1 MRAESDRYD
10 VHSRLQRLVDNL
22 VAYQARASSEALDH
36 LLHLDTE
43 RGIVDIVT
51 ECTTDIARALARNP
65 APLIEQQFDFYR
77 DQIDLGCS
85 TLQRLLLG
93 NTQPVVK
100 PEVDDHRFSDS
111 AWRDSAIFSWIE
123 QYYLLLAKHT
133 LATVGALEGID
144 LRHRRRLAY
153 FTRQF
158 INALAPTNFPLTN
171 PEVLRRTLESHGEN
185 LIEGLQL
192 LLDDHNRS
200 TRILNICMS
209 RPDAFELGKDL
220 ACTPGEVVAENDLM
234 QLIQYSP
241 STPRVYKT
249 PLLIVPS
256 WINKFYILD
265 LAPNNSFIKWLVDQ
279 GYTVFV
285 ISWVNPDVR
294 HREAEF
300 ESYMAQGPLA
310 ALDII
315 ERLTGERRVSGI
327 GYCLGGVLLA
337 CTLAW
342 LDAVGERRFA
352 SATYL
357 AASVDFT
364 DPGDMGM
371 FIDED
376 TVSQIEEEMTE
387 QGYLDGRLLA
397 AGFSLLRENDLY
409 WSYYITNYLKGE
421 RPQALD
427 ILHWNT
433 DNTNATAANHS
444 FVLRELHLHNRL
456 MQPDA
461 IILKGRGIDLRK
473 IKTPTYILATEKD
486 HIARWRSTYTAALLQ
501 QGPIRF
507 VLAGSGHIAG
517 IINPPLSE
525 KYHYYVNDQL
535 AASADTWF
543 AQARQ
548 RPGSWWPDW
557 KRWQNGI
564 SDTQVGARAI
574 DTGNAIEPAPGRYV
588 RRRLHPSGIH
598 PATPPNTHR
607 AA

>member
-1 MRAESDRYD
+1 MRAQNDTLDLNSLL
-10 VHSRLQRLVDNL
+10 HRLVDHL
-22 VAYQARASSEALDH
+22 VAYQARASSETVDH

-43 RGIVDIVT
+43 RGIVDIAA
-51 ECTTDIARALARNP
+51 ECATGISSALATNP
-65 APLIEQQFDFYR
+65 APLIERQFRYCR
-77 DQIDLGCS
+77 DQIDLCCQ
-85 TLQRLLLG
+85 TAQRLLG
-93 NTQPVVK
+93 NDAAPIVK
-100 PEVDDHRFSDS
+100 PAADDHRFSDK
-111 AWRDSAIFSWIE
+111 AWRESALFSWIE
-123 QYYLLLAKHT
+123 QNYLLLSKHA
-133 LATVGALEGID
+133 LGTVAALEGID
-144 LRHRRRLAY
+144 PRQRRRLAY

-171 PEVLRRTLESHGEN
+171 PEVLRQTVQSHGEN
-185 LIEGLQL
+185 LIHGLEL
-192 LLDDHNRS
+192 LLDDHTRS

-209 RPDAFELGKDL
+209 RPDAFELGRDL
-220 ACTPGEVVAENDLM
+220 ACTPGYVVAENALM

-241 STPRVYKT
+241 STPQVYRT

-256 WINKFYILD
+256 WINKYYILD

-285 ISWVNPDVR
+285 ISWVNPDFR

-300 ESYMAQGPLA
+300 ENYMVQGPLA

-315 ERLTGERRVSGI
+315 ERLTGEGRVSAI

-337 CTLAW
+337 CTLAY
-342 LDAVGERRFA
+342 LDRAGEHRLA

-357 AASVDFT
+357 AASVDFS

-376 TVSQIEEEMTE
+376 TVTQIEQEMSE

-433 DNTNATAANHS
+433 DNTNAPAANHS

-456 MQPDA
+456 MQPDG
-461 IILKGRGIDLRK
+461 ITLNGRAIDLRR
-473 IKTPTYILATEKD
+473 INTPTYILATEKD
-486 HIARWRSTYTAALLQ
+486 HIARWRSTYTAATLQ
-501 QGPIRF
+501 QGPVRF

-517 IINPPLSE
+517 IINPPQAE
-525 KYHYYVNDQL
+525 KYYYYVNDQP
-535 AASADTWF
+535 APDADSWF
-543 AQARQ
+543 AHARQ
-548 RPGSWWPDW
+548 HGGSWWPDW
-557 KRWQNGI
+557 QRWQQSI
-564 SDTQVGARAI
+564 DDRRVAARPVDQRAV
-574 DTGNAIEPAPGRYV
+574 IEAAPGRYV
-588 RRRLHPSGIH
+588 RRRLTQTVGRHQ
-598 PATPPNTHR
+598 
-607 AA
+607 AAA